1 MKTVL
6 IALLF
11 ALVSASAFAEPA
23 FIDPDAGLCGLGPY
37 GITDDTRIV
46 VTFDPDTCDMHLKC
60 TGTHD
65 VDLDAADVIEGAL
78 CGISVPSLGI
88 FAITDAMHLVATP
101 SGKAKL
107 QCHVYDCSQ
116 ITLLD

>member
-1 MKTVL
+1 MKSIL
-6 IALLF
+6 IAILF

-23 FIDPDAGLCGLGPY
+23 FIDPDNGLCALGPY
-37 GITDDTRIV
+37 GFTDDSRIV
-46 VTFDPDTCDMHLKC
+46 VTFDPDTCDMHLMC

-65 VDLDAADVIEGAL
+65 VDLDGADVIEGVG
-78 CGISVPSLGI
+78 CGISVESLGI
-88 FAITDAMHLVATP
+88 FALTDAMHFVATP